1 MRYQI
6 TKIRNGLWRLEWANG
21 SFSEHST
28 QDGAERMALLNAG
41 TGRRLTPE
49 ESAEKTK
56 DWPKYDGKTMAE
68 SAAEAQRA
76 GYGHSNLPPG
86 ITQEDLDNR

>member
-1 MRYQI
+1 MRN
-6 TKIRNGLWRLEWANG
+6 TK
-21 SFSEHST
+21 
-28 QDGAERMALLNAG
+28 DPLNAG

-56 DWPKYDGKTMAE
+56 NWPKDDGRTMAQRN
-68 SAAEAQRA
+68 ADAQRA

-86 ITQEDLDNR
+86 VTQEDLDNW